1 MQRVCQ
7 LIQVRPE
14 AVAEYKRIHA
24 EVWPS
29 VLARLEASHI
39 TNYSIFL
46 REPENLLVAYFEYT
60 GDDLAADQAAIAAD
74 PQTRRWWAVTD
85 PMQQPLD
92 TVSGSAGGSQAGSWW
107 AGTEEVFHLA

>member
-92 TVSGSAGGSQAGSWW
+92 TVPGSAGGSQAGSWW